1 MFKVHKLKCF
11 SLRLHLVSE
20 ADDGDTVELVD
31 GKARQLID
39 ESAVIWLSG
48 VFITTE
54 SGSPLNTEGAEI
66 EAAAAVIVEIDDDA
80 DDVRSV
86 SVTVD
91 SVSRTED
98 GDEQLIGT
106 VCDDD
111 DTG

>member
-11 SLRLHLVSE
+11 PLRLHLVSE
-20 ADDGDTVELVD
+20 ADDDETVELVD
-31 GKARQLID
+31 GKVRQLID

-86 SVTVD
+86 TVTVAGAY
-91 SVSRTED
+91 TA
-98 GDEQLIGT
+98 
-106 VCDDD
+106 
-111 DTG
+111 